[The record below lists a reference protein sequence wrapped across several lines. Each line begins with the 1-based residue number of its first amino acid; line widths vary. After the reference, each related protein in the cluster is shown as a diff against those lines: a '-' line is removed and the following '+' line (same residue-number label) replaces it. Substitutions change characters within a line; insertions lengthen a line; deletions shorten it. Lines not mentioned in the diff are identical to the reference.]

1 MPEGYNA
8 KVTAF
13 MMEIMP
19 KEPLDTQD
27 VAEMERRFMN
37 YVQKCSE
44 WDMKV
49 GNQAAYMAIGITKEQ
64 AWEWENVVK
73 GNPARSDF
81 VKKVRQFCGVFREGL
96 MQDGK
101 VNPVT
106 GIFWQKNYDGMKDQ
120 TEMVLTPNNPLGEQK
135 DMKAL
140 EQKYLESAY
149 DGSEVAEGTFAEIA
163 ESPEGAEGRQPLPAC
178 CLPCGR
184 PLASAAEFH
193 HAFKAWDM
201 DRLPAARG
209 AVLLPWCRRGR
220 SAPLCGSLRAFCP

>member
-1 MPEGYNA
+1 MAEEQKKPRVRGKDRKPRRTEGYQKSSPENLVKARKNSPIMQAQTKEMPEGYNA

-27 VAEMERRFMN
+27 VAEMERRFLN

-81 VKKVRQFCGVFREGL
+81 IKR
-96 MQDGK
+96 
-101 VNPVT
+101 
-106 GIFWQKNYDGMKDQ
+106 Y
-120 TEMVLTPNNPLGEQK
+120 
-135 DMKAL
+135 A
-140 EQKYLESAY
+140 S
-149 DGSEVAEGTFAEIA
+149 
-163 ESPEGAEGRQPLPAC
+163 
-178 CLPCGR
+178 
-184 PLASAAEFH
+184 SAAF
-193 HAFKAWDM
+193 FV
-201 DRLPAARG
+201 RVLCRTAR
-209 AVLLPWCRRGR
+209 
-220 SAPLCGSLRAFCP
+220 

>member
-1 MPEGYNA
+1 MAEEKKMGRPKGSRDRKPRRTEGYQESSPKNLVKARENSPITQAQKAEMPEGYNA

-73 GNPARSDF
+73 GNPDRSDF

-149 DGSEVAEGTFAEIA
+149 DGSEAAEGTFTEIA
-163 ESPEGAEGRQPLPAC
+163 ERPEGTEGQ
-178 CLPCGR
+178 
-184 PLASAAEFH
+184 
-193 HAFKAWDM
+193 KD
-201 DRLPAARG
+201 
-209 AVLLPWCRRGR
+209 
-220 SAPLCGSLRAFCP
+220 